1 MACERAFGLTSLRL
15 LWLSLILLLGGWSS
29 EVLSQNPNPSPS
41 PSPAP
46 RDEQEAVRVFT
57 EEIRLPVIA
66 IDQFGNYD
74 PTVEL
79 DDIMVLEDGVSQQ
92 VKSIR
97 RIPANVVLV
106 LDTGGELSGLGGQSK
121 RTSLTKQVASQLLQ
135 KIKPGTW
142 VQVMQFNN
150 SVDLLQDW
158 TTDRSLAAAIL
169 KTKLSSGK
177 RARFGD
183 AIAAAAKEL
192 SDRPEGSRHIVFITD
207 GVDTG
212 SKIDK
217 SEAIKRLLA
226 SRATVHIISYT
237 EFVRQKKEGRKS
249 DVRAGQMPTTSD
261 PITSTDPT
269 QPPGTTRSPT
279 FGVSIRLDPAMRRQ
293 RKAYEADVK
302 KSQQALTNIAE
313 ETGGQI
319 LLPKSE
325 EQMVAQAA
333 EVAREIGAE
342 YVLTYKPKRPLAE
355 ARTGEYRRVEV
366 TSRRVGLTVRSRRGY
381 VVPSTNN

>member
-1 MACERAFGLTSLRL
+1 
-15 LWLSLILLLGGWSS
+15 
-29 EVLSQNPNPSPS
+29 
-41 PSPAP
+41 
-46 RDEQEAVRVFT
+46 
-57 EEIRLPVIA
+57 
-66 IDQFGNYD
+66 
-74 PTVEL
+74 
-79 DDIMVLEDGVSQQ
+79 
-92 VKSIR
+92 
-97 RIPANVVLV
+97 
-106 LDTGGELSGLGGQSK
+106 
-121 RTSLTKQVASQLLQ
+121 
-135 KIKPGTW
+135 
-142 VQVMQFNN
+142 
-150 SVDLLQDW
+150 
-158 TTDRSLAAAIL
+158 LAAAIL